1 MSSSDPAIK
10 LFGKTIIALPLPT
23 QDDGGGGGH
32 DDEGFPSEGTAT
44 STSHEIIIMKEKGED
59 TRPAS
64 DEQGID
70 APTTTPVDHEAPKRS
85 HSSSDDEEED
95 DDEDDDDDQ
104 AGKGP
109 KSSQGNNKHSDSSG
123 SNAQEK
129 PPLKKPDKILPCPR
143 CNSMDTKFCYYNNY
157 NVTAAAGAYWGCTTW
172 GMPWIAPMAS
182 TSPTSGFGSN
192 NSPTLGKHS
201 REGEV
206 LHRGGESFK
215 QSNQE
220 EKNLWVPKTL
230 RIDDPE
236 DAAKSSIWATMGF
249 SRDDK
254 PGGVMSGRKGGGL
267 FKTFQNS
274 KTEPGCHDRAES
286 NSQVLHANPAALSRC
301 INFNESS

>member
-109 KSSQGNNKHSDSSG
+109 K
-123 SNAQEK
+123 
-129 PPLKKPDKILPCPR
+129 
-143 CNSMDTKFCYYNNY
+143 
-157 NVTAAAGAYWGCTTW
+157 TAAAGAYWGCTTW